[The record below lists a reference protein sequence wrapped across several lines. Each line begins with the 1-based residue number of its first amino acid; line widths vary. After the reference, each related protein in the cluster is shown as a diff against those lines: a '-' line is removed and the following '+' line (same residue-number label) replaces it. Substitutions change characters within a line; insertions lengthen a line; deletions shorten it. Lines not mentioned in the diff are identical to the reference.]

1 MIISTRHKNQ
11 RRNTLK
17 RIDVASA
24 LIHDENGNILLVKN
38 AKGDSFYWSP
48 PGGAVEK
55 DETLE
60 EAVIREVKEETGFE
74 SKVIGMHSV
83 REVIFSEKG
92 HHALIITFFVQI
104 IGGSIDIMDP
114 DQEITD
120 VSWVDYQTAKELM
133 PSLVEMLRL
142 DAYMEKTPAFY
153 EFEGVR

>member
-1 MIISTRHKNQ
+1 M
-11 RRNTLK
+11 
-17 RIDVASA
+17 
-24 LIHDENGNILLVKN
+24 VKN
-38 AKGDSFYWSP
+38 VKGDSFYWSP
-48 PGGAVEK
+48 PGGAVKK

-83 REVIFSEKG
+83 REVFFSEKG

-133 PSLVEMLRL
+133 PSLVEMLKL
-142 DAYMEKTPAFY
+142 DADMEKAPAFY

>member
-1 MIISTRHKNQ
+1 MISTRHNNQ

-24 LIHDENGNILLVKN
+24 LVHDENGNILLVRN
-38 AKGDSFYWSP
+38 VKGDSFYWSP

-60 EAVIREVKEETGFE
+60 QAVIREVKEETGFE

-83 REVIFSEKG
+83 REVIFSEEG

-114 DQEITD
+114 DQEVTD
-120 VSWVDYQTAKELM
+120 VRWVDHQTAKELM

-142 DAYMEKTPAFY
+142 DADMEKTPAFY